1 MSVHARVTDEP
12 AEPFLEFVS
21 GSRIPRGRTRPESF
35 LIVKRG
41 SKYRVHEDAS
51 SYSYSGPT
59 AAHVK
64 LGPMV
69 RRYDPDAG
77 LQEGRPATFTTPQEA
92 EAYVKTWL

>member
-12 AEPFLEFVS
+12 QEEYLDFVT
-21 GSRIPRGRTRPESF
+21 GTRIPRGRTKPDNYV
-35 LIVKRG
+35 IVKRG
-41 SKYRVHEDAS
+41 KKYRVHEDDS

-64 LGPMV
+64 VGKMV

-77 LQEGRPATFTTPQEA
+77 PLEGKPAAFDTPQEA
-92 EAYVKTWL
+92 EQYVRRWL